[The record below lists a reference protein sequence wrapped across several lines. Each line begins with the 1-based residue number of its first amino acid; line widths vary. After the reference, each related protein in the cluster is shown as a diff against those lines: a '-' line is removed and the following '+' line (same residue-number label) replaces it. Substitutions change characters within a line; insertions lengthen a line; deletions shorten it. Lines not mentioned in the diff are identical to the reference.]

1 MDCCSGHKFNGNGSL
16 QADKSRGIAYIT
28 YDLNNNPKQI
38 YFMNGSVT
46 KYVYS
51 ASGQKLR
58 AVHYTAKPNISR
70 TWGVK
75 PAELTSSQILQADST
90 DYLLGGSLV
99 MKNGKVDK
107 YIFEGGYA
115 QASASS
121 STSDNFTFYYYTP
134 DHLGNIREVVDASGN
149 VQQVT
154 NYYPFGATYAES
166 TAADFQPYKYN
177 GKELD
182 KMHGLNTYDY
192 GARQHDPILARW
204 DRIDPLCEKYYNVSP
219 YAYCANNPIKNIDP
233 DGRMPTDREAAILS
247 QHVYDGKVELEGG
260 WEMYGERQQMK
271 NGLTYGIYCRDT
283 SEGGTEYVLA
293 FGGTFECSDY
303 GTDIKQA
310 MELPA
315 SQYGMAKELGEK
327 FNSLYEGYERT
338 IVGHSLGGGLCQV
351 ASMATGIPAITINSA
366 AVHNNTKNAL
376 GISNAP
382 TDQIKNIIV
391 RGDIVTSAQDLSV
404 FANSGLNLVGQRK
417 YIGPREKSYSMIK
430 QFTNHLIKTAKKYLN
445 K

>member
-1 MDCCSGHKFNGNGSL
+1 MKPYPVLQALLLLGTTSVYGQIDLSVMDTLSTDSL
-16 QADKSRGIAYIT
+16 QKSEIR
-28 YDLNNNPKQI
+28 
-38 YFMNGSVT
+38 YFSPGKGGVNRVWNFS
-46 KYVYS
+46 
-51 ASGQKLR
+51 QKLGSK
-58 AVHYTAKPNISR
+58 V
-70 TWGVK
+70 
-75 PAELTSSQILQADST
+75 SSQVMFVKDST
-90 DYLLGGSLV
+90 GVISIIEPGR
-99 MKNGKVDK
+99 NR
-107 YIFEGGYA
+107 
-115 QASASS
+115 
-121 STSDNFTFYYYTP
+121 YY
-134 DHLGNIREVVDASGN
+134 H
-149 VQQVT
+149 
-154 NYYPFGATYAES
+154 S

-177 GKELD
+177 SKELD

-310 MELPA
+310 MGLPA